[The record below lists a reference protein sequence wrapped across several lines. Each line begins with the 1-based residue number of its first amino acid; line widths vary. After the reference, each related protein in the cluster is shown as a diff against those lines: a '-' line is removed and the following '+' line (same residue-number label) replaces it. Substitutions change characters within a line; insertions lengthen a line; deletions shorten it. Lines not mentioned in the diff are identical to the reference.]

1 MLGHQKKIYADFHF
15 NFVSPSGNMGI
26 QPLGILLGFSS
37 PWYSGVW
44 RCLVVFKRQQ
54 WYWSAELIFRLEAL
68 RAKHSQGSYY
78 LSGYRTEDISSTIA
92 LLYTGGHQK
101 LSLKPLVLEDLCM
114 WTLPLKLFPSRHCFH
129 ELGSILLAPVFW
141 DESLTQWVWYTW
153 DTALLLINL
162 INWAGESCLF

>member
-1 MLGHQKKIYADFHF
+1 MIFWCLEVSCCFQKTR
-15 NFVSPSGNMGI
+15 V
-26 QPLGILLGFSS
+26 ILI
-37 PWYSGVW
+37 
-44 RCLVVFKRQQ
+44 C
-54 WYWSAELIFRLEAL
+54 AELIFRLEAL

-162 INWAGESCLF
+162 INWGQRSLAFFKYSQEDEAHTTHYTLFFILVCLAFMTR